1 MKTFTKQYSRSFFR
15 KMAGLQVL
23 AYEMMKNL
31 TSEQK
36 VKRILAIVKNK
47 DIVMLEGKLT
57 PDEETDLI
65 AKAMANVSGSFSGI
79 EVAFLSSTR
88 SKSIVEKLRNSI
100 LRIIAKDRFGI
111 TVIGPSKIIK
121 EIKMD
126 PNKLEILFK

>member
-1 MKTFTKQYSRSFFR
+1 
-15 KMAGLQVL
+15 MAGLQVL